1 MIVYADGVSLGTILD
16 ESNEIEFADGA
27 SLGTSLDESN
37 EIEYSDGASLG
48 TSLDESNEIEFAD
61 GVSLLGTVLAA
72 SSTITIYSVVGVSL
86 GVLLLLVVLTESME
100 MSSDDGTELGT

>member
-1 MIVYADGVSLGTILD
+1 M
-16 ESNEIEFADGA
+16 
-27 SLGTSLDESN
+27 
-37 EIEYSDGASLG
+37 IEYSDGASLG

-72 SSTITIYSVVGVSL
+72 SSTDTIYSVVGVSL
-86 GVLLLLVVLTESME
+86 GVLLLLLILLLVVLTESME

>member
-1 MIVYADGVSLGTILD
+1 M
-16 ESNEIEFADGA
+16 
-27 SLGTSLDESN
+27 
-37 EIEYSDGASLG
+37 IEYSDGASLG

-72 SSTITIYSVVGVSL
+72 SSTDTIYSVVGVSL
-86 GVLLLLVVLTESME
+86 GVLLLLLVVLTESME